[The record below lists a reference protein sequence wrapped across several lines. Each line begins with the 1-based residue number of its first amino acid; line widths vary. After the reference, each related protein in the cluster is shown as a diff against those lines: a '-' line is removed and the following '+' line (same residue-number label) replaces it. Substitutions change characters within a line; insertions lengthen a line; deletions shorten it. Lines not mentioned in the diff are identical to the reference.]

1 MEQIKPLVITIS
13 RQLGSGGG
21 YIGQQLAKKLSMYY
35 ADHEIITKTA
45 EELSMLEKDLA
56 LQEEKMQIFGNAF

>member
-1 MEQIKPLVITIS
+1 MEQNKPLVITIS

-45 EELSMLEKDLA
+45 EEL
-56 LQEEKMQIFGNAF
+56 